1 MSIYSEIA
9 ARVNEHRLFALSP
22 LMPPNP
28 GVTPRH
34 LFVSPEI
41 NALFNGPWHSRQW
54 MSRCFLLRADLDRF
68 SQGGL
73 IPIATRPLSKGNTA
87 YMRQLFR
94 WREEVWEI
102 RSRGAKP
109 GIRVLGR
116 FADTDVFIALTW
128 HKRPDLRGPKSRA
141 WRNAI
146 VGCKTEWRNLFP
158 AYAPRTGDPSS
169 VYPTDYISANTY
181 LV

>member
-9 ARVNEHRLFALSP
+9 ARVNEHRLFALPP
-22 LMPPNP
+22 LMPPSL
-28 GVTPRH
+28 GVALRH
-34 LFVSPEI
+34 IFVSPEI
-41 NALFNGPWHSRQW
+41 NALLNGPWRDRQW
-54 MSRCFLLRADLDRF
+54 MERCVLLRAHLDRF
-68 SQGGL
+68 SQGAV
-73 IPIATRPLSKGNTA
+73 IPVAARPFKKGATA
-87 YMRQLFR
+87 YMRQLYR

-102 RSRGAKP
+102 RSREAKP

-116 FADTDVFIALTW
+116 FAETDVFVALTW
-128 HKRPDLRGPKSRA
+128 HKRPDLHGPESRE

-146 VGCKTEWRNLFP
+146 EGCKTEWRNLFP
-158 AYAPRTGDPSS
+158 AYDPKTGDPSS